1 MPTVTIHSLI
11 PDMVVEFDYHPPERQ
26 TRFEPGCDAAVDINA
41 ITVHGVDVADLVA
54 ALNGWGHVEELV
66 LEAFEQQ
73 IQEAQTESAILSY
86 EYRRAVP

>member
-1 MPTVTIHSLI
+1 MPTVTIHSLT

-41 ITVHGVDVADLVA
+41 ITVQGVDVADLVA
-54 ALNGWGHVEELV
+54 ALNGWERVEELV

-73 IQEAQTESAILSY
+73 IQEAKDDTEIDRYEWSKSA
-86 EYRRAVP
+86 